1 MIYTLALNCG
11 EKAVRSLLIR
21 DNISIISNSLSSMTQ
36 AIPKLVTFEE
46 FVDWLPENRRV
57 RYELHKGQ
65 IVEMAQPVGEHEEVK
80 GFLCIEIAVEIQ
92 RLGLP
97 YFMPNQAIVRPP
109 EKDSGYVPDV
119 LVLNRANLAS
129 EKLWKKQSIVSLSA
143 SIPLAIEV
151 VSTNW
156 RDDYYLKYA
165 DYEEMGIPEYW
176 IVDYVALG
184 GRNFIGNPKQPTI
197 SVCNLVDGEYQISK
211 FRDSDRIISQTFP
224 ELNLTLNQIFQAGVV

>member
-1 MIYTLALNCG
+1 
-11 EKAVRSLLIR
+11 
-21 DNISIISNSLSSMTQ
+21 MTQ

-46 FVDWLPENRRV
+46 FVDWLPEIRRV
-57 RYELHKGQ
+57 RYELHKGE

-80 GFLCIEIAVEIQ
+80 GFLGIEISVEIK
-92 RLGLP
+92 RLKLP
-97 YFMPNQAIVRPP
+97 YFIPNQAIVRPF
-109 EKDSGYVPDV
+109 EKDSGYFPDV
-119 LVLNRANLAS
+119 LVLNRANLEN
-129 EKLWKKQSIVSLSA
+129 EKLWKKQSTVSLST
-143 SIPLAIEV
+143 SIPLAIEI

-176 IVDYVALG
+176 IVDYAALG

-211 FRDSDRIISQTFP
+211 FRGSDRIISQTFP
-224 ELNLTLNQIFQAGVV
+224 ELNLTPNQIFQAGLNS

>member
-1 MIYTLALNCG
+1 
-11 EKAVRSLLIR
+11 
-21 DNISIISNSLSSMTQ
+21 MTQ

-57 RYELHKGQ
+57 RYELHKGE
-65 IVEMAQPVGEHEEVK
+65 IVEMAQPVGDHEEVK
-80 GFLCIEIAVEIQ
+80 GFLTIKLSASID
-92 RLGLP
+92 RLNLP
-97 YFMPNQAIVRPP
+97 YVIPNQVIVRPL
-109 EKDSGYVPDV
+109 EKDSGYFPDV
-119 LVLNRANLAS
+119 LVLNRANLEN
-129 EKLWKKQSIVSLSA
+129 EKLWKKESTVSLGA

-176 IVDYVALG
+176 IVDYAALG

-211 FRDSDRIISQTFP
+211 FRDNDRLISQTFP
-224 ELNLTLNQIFQAGVV
+224 ELNLTPNQIFQAAVV

>member
-1 MIYTLALNCG
+1 
-11 EKAVRSLLIR
+11 
-21 DNISIISNSLSSMTQ
+21 MTQ

-57 RYELHKGQ
+57 RYELHKGE

-80 GFLCIEIAVEIQ
+80 GFLARKVTVEFD
-92 RLGLP
+92 RLDLP
-97 YFMPNQAIVRPP
+97 YFMPSQVIVRPP
-109 EKDSGYVPDV
+109 EKDSGYLPDV
-119 LVLNRANLAS
+119 LVLNRANLEN
-129 EKLWKKQSIVSLSA
+129 EKSWKKESIVSLGA

-176 IVDYVALG
+176 IVDYAALG

-197 SVCNLVDGEYQISK
+197 TICNLVDGEYQISK
-211 FRDSDRIISQTFP
+211 FQDNAIIISQTFP
-224 ELNLTLNQIFQAGVV
+224 ELNLTPNQIFQAAVI